1 MPLVPSWHSEYH
13 GLSALTDVVLVPARV
28 EPVLHGPAVGGVD
41 RGGAGGALPLHG
53 RTGVD
58 AAVDMPAWRTQA
70 GVLKQ
75 ASIVRSTKYLYTH
88 YFYQEAL

>member
-58 AAVDMPAWRTQA
+58 AAVHVPAWRTQA

-75 ASIVRSTKYLYTH
+75 ASIVRSTKYLYLLLNLL
-88 YFYQEAL
+88 A